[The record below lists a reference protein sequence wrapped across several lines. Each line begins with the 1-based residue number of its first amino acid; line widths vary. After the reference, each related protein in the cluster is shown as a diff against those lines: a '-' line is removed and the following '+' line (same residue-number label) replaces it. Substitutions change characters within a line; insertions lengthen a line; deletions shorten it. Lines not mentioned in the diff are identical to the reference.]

1 MIHSRSHMR
10 DFLRNKV
17 ILITGG
23 TGFLGQ
29 SLIEEILK
37 KSPKSIRI
45 FSRDEFKH
53 HNLHEKF
60 GFNYVGGPIRH
71 LIGDVRDY
79 ERLKRAMRGC
89 DIVIHAAALKRID
102 MIEYNVE
109 ECIKTNVLGT
119 LNVVRASLEN
129 NVERVVFVSTD
140 KACSPVNTYGAC
152 KFVGERIF
160 IESNFSKGN
169 SRTILTCVRYGNVI
183 NSTGSIIPSF
193 IKKIKEGDEIPLTDE
208 RMTRFLISPKQA
220 VNLIFKAIE
229 FGIGGEIFVPKLPSF
244 KITDLIDVLK
254 EIYKSGTPV
263 KIIGVRPGE
272 KIHESMIN
280 EAEASRTYEFD
291 DSFVITSQIEGYQHT
306 IKYSSYLKK
315 AKKVGFEN
323 YNSKDGALDRE
334 HLRDYLKKMVNLL
347 ENQGYYQR
355 K

>member
-1 MIHSRSHMR
+1 MKE
-10 DFLRNKV
+10 FLRNKV

-37 KSPKSIRI
+37 HNPKSIRV

-60 GFNYVGGPIRH
+60 GFNYTGGPIRH

-79 ERLKRAMRGC
+79 ERLKRAMQGC

-119 LNVVRASLEN
+119 LNVVRAALEN
-129 NVERVVFVSTD
+129 NVGRVVFVSTD

-160 IESNFSKGN
+160 IESNFSKGD
-169 SRTILTCVRYGNVI
+169 SRTVLTCVRYGNVI
-183 NSTGSIIPSF
+183 NSTGSMIPSF
-193 IKKIKEGDEIPLTDE
+193 IKKIKNGEEISLTDE

-229 FGIGGEIFVPKLPSF
+229 FGVGGEIFVPKLPSF
-244 KITDLIDVLK
+244 KISDLIEALK
-254 EIYKSGTPV
+254 EVYKKDNPV
-263 KIIGVRPGE
+263 KVVGIRPGE
-272 KIHESMIN
+272 KIHEFMIN
-280 EAEASRTYEFD
+280 ETEASRTYEFD

-306 IKYSSYLKK
+306 IKYSSYLKR
-315 AKKVGFEN
+315 AKKVNFET
-323 YNSKDGALDRE
+323 YNSKEGVLDKE
-334 HLRDYLKKMVNLL
+334 HLRDYLKKMINPL
-347 ENQGYYQR
+347 ENQGYYQT